1 MFVQINPLVAKL
13 ITHQLWGMG
22 GRGRGRRRK
31 GERER
36 REREGALLYCM
47 TVGEESIQSKE
58 EGLISVRSDFNHFA
72 YGLKS

>member
-36 REREGALLYCM
+36 REREGALLYGM
-47 TVGEESIQSKE
+47 TVKE